1 MIKNKRLYSPNT
13 VKEIIEDYD
22 FRFSK
27 SLGQNFLIDGN
38 IVRGIVS
45 GAGIISED
53 IVLEI
58 GPGIGT
64 LTEELALNAKSVLA
78 IEVDETLKPILA
90 ETLSEFNNVEI
101 IFQDVLK
108 LDLEE
113 EIFKRFGNSS
123 IKVVANLPYYITTP
137 IITTLLQ
144 KDINIH
150 SLTCMVQKEVAKR
163 MVAKEN
169 SKDYSS
175 ISVFLKYFGDGKI
188 ILDVPKSVF
197 MPKPKIDSAVVNLE
211 TVYRNLN
218 IGIEQFERVIRTS
231 FSMRRKTILNC
242 ISKGLT
248 LDKDEV
254 REILRDVSIDENSRA
269 ENISFDQ
276 YVLLTER
283 IFR

>member
-45 GAGIISED
+45 GAGINSED

-211 TVYRNLN
+211 IVDRNLD
-218 IGIEQFERVIRTS
+218 IGIEQFERVIRAS